1 MALMVDDRPYIKHPT
16 AKRFAGKSRKRKAPR
31 GSGCASRAAK
41 ADRRLEGA
49 HPGQDQEPGRGAA
62 EHGRQSRGP
71 LRRRAA
77 AGGEVLSATLRKS
90 SGNPAYNAAVERAIM
105 AAQPL
110 PVPTET
116 DLFQE
121 NFRELTLV
129 MRPKDA
135 GFLSAAEST
144 TPNQRAFACHLRI
157 CVAVV
162 VWQRLKSPRTKSRRL
177 PTILSQGWQ
186 APLFPQGRLWN
197 QRSDGTLSFPTFI
210 DCSLSRIFEASFR
223 SIQQVPSSSPR
234 SWCG

>member
-1 MALMVDDRPYIKHPT
+1 MVDDRPYIKHPT

-49 HPGQDQEPGRGAA
+49 HPGQDQEPGRGA
-62 EHGRQSRGP
+62 
-71 LRRRAA
+71 
-77 AGGEVLSATLRKS
+77 
-90 SGNPAYNAAVERAIM
+90 
-105 AAQPL
+105 
-110 PVPTET
+110 TET